1 MFIFS
6 FDILSKSE
14 PNAFELFFALW
25 HIACIIEL
33 LVRKDA
39 MIDEV
44 LYALYD
50 SINASVFFINIIP
63 YI

>member
-1 MFIFS
+1 MFIFN

-14 PNAFELFFALW
+14 PNTFELFFALW

-50 SINASVFFINIIP
+50 NINASVFFINIIP
-63 YI
+63 

>member
-1 MFIFS
+1 M
-6 FDILSKSE
+6 LSKSE

-33 LVRKDA
+33 FVRKDA
-39 MIDEV
+39 ITDEV

-63 YI
+63 